1 MKRPFGITFLAA
13 IWIFAGTM
21 YVLAGLQLTTAVTF
35 GPMPTG
41 TGQWFWG
48 WVIILTGVL
57 FWAAGGAALSLRVWA
72 WQLGMFLALW
82 GLFQAFLIVLGTGTW
97 EMALAAT
104 AWPLLLLWYLH
115 RPSVVNAFQLS
126 EGDY

>member
-1 MKRPFGITFLAA
+1 MKRPFGVTFLAA
-13 IWIFAGTM
+13 IWAFAGTM
-21 YVLAGLQLTTAVTF
+21 YILAGLQLTTSVTF
-35 GPMPTG
+35 GPVPAGTG
-41 TGQWFWG
+41 TWFWG

-57 FWAAGGAALSLRVWA
+57 FWGAAGAALALQVWA

-97 EMALAAT
+97 EMAVAAT

-115 RPSVVNAFQLS
+115 RPSIRKAFQVDD
-126 EGDY
+126 EY